1 MSTNT
6 DELFFVFAI
15 EIENDILYGELSFVN
30 GGVERTQQPGN
41 GSGDKRLTG
50 RHRT

>member
-1 MSTNT
+1 MI
-6 DELFFVFAI
+6 FCM
-15 EIENDILYGELSFVN
+15 ENCHFVN
-30 GGVERTQQPGN
+30 GGMERTQQPGN